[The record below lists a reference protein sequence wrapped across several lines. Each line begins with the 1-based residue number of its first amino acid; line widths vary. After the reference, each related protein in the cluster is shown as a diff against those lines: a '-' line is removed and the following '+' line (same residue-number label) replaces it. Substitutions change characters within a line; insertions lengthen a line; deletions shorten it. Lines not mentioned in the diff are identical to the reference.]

1 MGPGAVRWRATP
13 ATRAPTPALPST
25 LPHPPFFQAI
35 IANNTLLTR
44 PPPRAPTLIWN
55 TKEDELVD
63 PVAQAEAL
71 AKAWCAG
78 GGTVELQMLPGLG
91 HGVSAPAN
99 LRPQLTWL
107 ENAFD
112 GRGPVSGTCVGVG
125 EG

>member
-1 MGPGAVRWRATP
+1 MWRRKPPARAENLAGDLTP
-13 ATRAPTPALPST
+13 PREL
-25 LPHPPFFQAI
+25 
-35 IANNTLLTR
+35 
-44 PPPRAPTLIWN
+44 PRAPTLIWN

-112 GRGPVSGTCVGVG
+112 GQAPVSGTCVGVG
-125 EG
+125 